1 MPVMLLVSGSS
12 WAVRCQSRC
21 WYNGIGSSILAY
33 CWHGTVIAANFIYG
47 MMAYLE
53 LQAVGQESAKQ
64 ACSHIVQIHIL
75 AFCFPQNNTC
85 RLGWVRWEQ
94 LRSVTQYHWRLTETF
109 EVIAKDLLA
118 ALRSEKIYFPFHFHF
133 PFIGLDWALLSALGW
148 SRCIPSAETSAA
160 SPRIKFDQVPIFFSR
175 ENNSSNL
182 KSSKGEVQVGQIR
195 CIKSGL
201 FRFHF
206 HEEKKEFPDV
216 WWVSRRA
223 QALMRNPRP
232 TRPGRIWRSRQR
244 EAGEK
249 RWIHKNEKQINR
261 STKSQV
267 KNAPPFM
274 CSRQM

>member
-1 MPVMLLVSGSS
+1 
-12 WAVRCQSRC
+12 
-21 WYNGIGSSILAY
+21 
-33 CWHGTVIAANFIYG
+33 
-47 MMAYLE
+47 MAYLE

-206 HEEKKEFPDV
+206 QQKKRI
-216 WWVSRRA
+216 SRRVMGFQEGSSSDA
-223 QALMRNPRP
+223 KPSTYP
-232 TRPGRIWRSRQR
+232 TRQDLEEQAKGSRWKKMNSQEWKAER
-244 EAGEK
+244 N
-249 RWIHKNEKQINR
+249 IHKI
-261 STKSQV
+261 SS
-267 KNAPPFM
+267 KNSPP
-274 CSRQM
+274 